1 MKFHYISTDRNPK
14 RVWPITSKSG
24 VVVMVPS
31 SHYIETDHDLSEWV
45 VGGLIKGGP
54 ADAPIVEPVAVVAQS
69 IAPVPVPTSQSKNPY
84 ESMAKAMESAF
95 NKAVVVAPPAVVEPA
110 PAPAPVVEAAVEVL
124 SDEDAIDAHIDAV
137 VPVSDDADFALLTR
151 KVLWDL
157 ASQRGLTANLE
168 YRSST
173 KAELI
178 RLLNGEG

>member
-1 MKFHYISTDRNPK
+1 MKFRYISNDRNPK
-14 RVWPITSKSG
+14 RVWPLTSKDG

-31 SHYIETDHDLSEWV
+31 SHYIETEHDLSEWV
-45 VGGLIKGGP
+45 ISGLIKGLP
-54 ADAPIVEPVAVVAQS
+54 ANTPIEVAVVAQL

-110 PAPAPVVEAAVEVL
+110 PAPAPVVEEAVEVL
-124 SDEDAIDAHIDAV
+124 SDEAAIEAHIDAV
-137 VPVSDDADFALLTR
+137 VPVGEDADFALLTR
-151 KVLWDL
+151 KVLWGL
-157 ASQRGLTANLE
+157 ASERGLTADLE

-178 RLLNGEG
+178 RLLNGEE

>member
-31 SHYIETDHDLSEWV
+31 SHYIETDYDLSEWV
-45 VGGLIKGGP
+45 VGGLIRGGP
-54 ADAPIVEPVAVVAQS
+54 VDAPIVEPVAVVAQL

-110 PAPAPVVEAAVEVL
+110 LAPVVEASVEVL
-124 SDEDAIDAHIDAV
+124 SDEDAIDAHPDAV
-137 VPVSDDADFALLTR
+137 VPVGDDADFALLTR
-151 KVLWDL
+151 KVLWGL
-157 ASQRGLTANLE
+157 ASQRGLAADLE
-168 YRSST
+168 YRNST